1 MLPLWFDLSS
11 RKVVVFGGGEVGR
24 RKANFLAPEAEVTV
38 ISREFVSGFLPSI
51 ELRPG
56 NIEDCLED
64 MVRWADLVIA
74 ATNDKELNN
83 AIAVEAARQGR
94 FCNRADGVSTFLIP
108 SVVERENYKV
118 AVSTEGRSPGMSKYL
133 RLELERLLDR
143 RYDLMVSL
151 QQELRE
157 AAKEKVPSQIERERR
172 LWRVLEDQKVW
183 SALEVDPD
191 LAREMAMR
199 IVVS

>member
-1 MLPLWFDLSS
+1 MLPLWFDLRS

-24 RKANFLAPEAEVTV
+24 RKANYLASEAEVTV
-38 ISREFVSGFLPSI
+38 ISREFVIGFHSSI
-51 ELRPG
+51 TLRQG
-56 NIEDCLED
+56 DIEECLTG
-64 MVRWADLVIA
+64 MVGWADLVIA

-83 AIAVEAARQGR
+83 TIADEAARQGR

-118 AVSTEGRSPGMSKYL
+118 AVSTEGRSPGMAKFL
-133 RLELERLLDR
+133 RLELDR
-143 RYDLMVSL
+143 MLEPRYDLMVSL

-172 LWRVLEDQKVW
+172 LWKVLEDEKVW
-183 SALEVDPD
+183 STLETDPVK
-191 LAREMAMR
+191 ARELAMR